1 MHPAGLKKESDK
13 SLRFRRSLYVTL
25 SGPPIIIDGL
35 GTVHLAMEAP
45 TTVPTLTAPS
55 SSGTKSLPKQ
65 SGDTGITINL
75 TTLTRVSKAE
85 ITDGGGKR

>member
-1 MHPAGLKKESDK
+1 
-13 SLRFRRSLYVTL
+13 
-25 SGPPIIIDGL
+25 
-35 GTVHLAMEAP
+35 MEAP